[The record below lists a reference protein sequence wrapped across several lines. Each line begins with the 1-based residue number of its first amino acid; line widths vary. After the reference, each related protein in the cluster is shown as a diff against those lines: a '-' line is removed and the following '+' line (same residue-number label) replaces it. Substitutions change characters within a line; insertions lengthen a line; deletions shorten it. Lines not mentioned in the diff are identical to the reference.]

1 MKKYYI
7 IPHSMVPVFE
17 VEANSPEEAMSE
29 FALQMDL
36 DMNAYFK
43 AVDDIGRSEA
53 ELDESRRKYVEWAK
67 DEIETEW
74 ECDDSDLA
82 EEIADRAF
90 DIYTEGDGY
99 TEYEC
104 IELAVNEYHLRYR
117 EE

>member
-1 MKKYYI
+1 MTKYYI

-17 VEANSPEEAMSE
+17 VEANSPEEAME
-29 FALQMDL
+29 KFAFEMDS

-43 AVDDIGRSEA
+43 AVDDSGKAGA

-67 DEIETEW
+67 EEIMSEW

-82 EEIADRAF
+82 EEIADWAF
-90 DIYTEGDGY
+90 ELYLDGDGH

-104 IELAVNEYHLRYR
+104 IELAVEEYDLEYR
-117 EE
+117 ED